1 MSVTLSGC
9 SYDGFMATQN
19 DSMFASILA
28 LSHTSNYIA
37 VEWIDILAIKP
48 VNVSTLRP
56 TRAPTWNPTRAPTW
70 SPTKAP
76 TSVPSTTI
84 RRRSLRPKDNIQS
97 SSGKEVSILFSIYFI
112 AEIIGIFNRER
123 AYLTV
128 SDTIITRTDQGV
140 FTTYLHQFAVMQNAP
155 ALLTAHV
162 NVDTLRVSLPKEKW
176 ISGVKPT
183 RYPTSAPS
191 AHDIGEQPVEEVPAV
206 VFLFASL
213 ISGGLVCF
221 LVLGFLQLLFP
232 AHAEMIRFKIW
243 NKLTHVS
250 KIEALHEHM
259 KTTASPESKED
270 GPSALESSISLDKG
284 HLLQHMKDLR
294 GHMSYEGGQLHVH
307 YDKDFHHPSHIDLE
321 ILSAKAREA
330 PIPKRVVKPK
340 CLNDKLSRLIDVA
353 KVWEIKPGM
362 LSSDTASKVE
372 VHKI

>member
-1 MSVTLSGC
+1 M
-9 SYDGFMATQN
+9 
-19 DSMFASILA
+19 
-28 LSHTSNYIA
+28 
-37 VEWIDILAIKP
+37 
-48 VNVSTLRP
+48 
-56 TRAPTWNPTRAPTW
+56 
-70 SPTKAP
+70 
-76 TSVPSTTI
+76 
-84 RRRSLRPKDNIQS
+84 
-97 SSGKEVSILFSIYFI
+97 
-112 AEIIGIFNRER
+112 
-123 AYLTV
+123 TV

-191 AHDIGEQPVEEVPAV
+191 AHDIGEQPIEEVPAV

-221 LVLGFLQLLFP
+221 LALGFLQLLFP

-259 KTTASPESKED
+259 KTTASHESKED
-270 GPSALESSISLDKG
+270 GSSALESSISLDKG
-284 HLLQHMKDLR
+284 HPLQHMKDLR

-330 PIPKRVVKPK
+330 PKPKRVVKPK
-340 CLNDKLSRLIDVA
+340 CLNDKLSRSIDVA
-353 KVWEIKPGM
+353 KVWEIKPSM
-362 LSSDTASKVE
+362 LRSDTAFKVE
-372 VHKI
+372 TERTEKDGSNFIAFAGDDNSLRRKNYQNDLSHVLAAITKCSGTGKPTVEDIGIFNKNNPS